1 MAGHVLDHFFFGSP
15 TRSEK
20 VKWVWFAIWAGSLIV
35 SFFWFKDLAFGLYG
49 PITDIKGYQWRS
61 SWNVSEMLLGQADF
75 SDLPLE
81 EDCRC
86 EKATRKRAR
95 MKYFA

>member
-15 TRSEK
+15 TRSER

-61 SWNVSEMLLGQADF
+61 SWNVSAIEVGQADF
-75 SDLPLE
+75 YRST
-81 EDCRC
+81 
-86 EKATRKRAR
+86 TRGQLSVQKSN
-95 MKYFA
+95 METS